1 MHQPDIGILPETLTR
16 ICRRIAAHDGR
27 AWLVG
32 GSVRDMLLGRL
43 PKDFDLEIYGLDEH
57 ALLHAAQSLG
67 RCEQVGRQ
75 FGVVKL
81 WSGGHEIDL
90 ALPRTESKKGE
101 GHRGF
106 AVQTD
111 PQLDEQSASLRRDFT
126 INAMMLDPLSGELL
140 DFHDGRRDLDNGI
153 LRHVSPAFAEDPLRP
168 LRAMQFAARFRL
180 QLNPSTA
187 RLCRELVTEAG
198 SLPLARIWEEWR
210 KWSQADAPSFG
221 LAALQAS
228 GWLSLY
234 PELQALI
241 GCEQEREWH
250 PEGDVWTHTALVLDQ
265 AAAVASRRGWQG
277 KAREQLVFAA
287 LCHDL
292 GKPLTTAR
300 HDNGRIHSKGHAEA
314 GIEPSRTFLKGIG
327 APQGLITHVL
337 PLVAEH
343 LVHLHGKPTPR
354 AIRRLAHRLQPAN
367 IGMWEALVEADASGR
382 PPLPA
387 DRPALP
393 WLEGACGMCV
403 QKAAPEPL
411 GNGEMLL
418 RLGMKSGPAMGALLD
433 AAYQAQLD
441 GEFEDAEGARRWLSQ
456 HLQKH

>member
-1 MHQPDIGILPETLTR
+1 MQQADIRILPGALQR
-16 ICRRIAAHDGR
+16 VCRRIAALGGR

-57 ALLHAAQSLG
+57 ALLQAARTIG
-67 RCEQVGRQ
+67 RCEQVGKQ
-75 FGVVKL
+75 FGVIKL
-81 WSGGHEIDL
+81 WHEGHEIDL
-90 ALPRTESKKGE
+90 ALPRTESKKGN

-111 PQLDEQSASLRRDFT
+111 PALDEQSASLRRDFT

-140 DFHDGRRDLDNGI
+140 DFHDGRRDLNAGI

-168 LRAMQFAARFRL
+168 LRGMQFAARFRL
-180 QLNPSTA
+180 RMDEQTA
-187 RLCRELVTEAG
+187 ALCHGLLAEADT
-198 SLPLARIWEEWR
+198 LPVARIWEEWR
-210 KWSQADAPSFG
+210 KWAHAGAPSFG
-221 LAALQAS
+221 LQVLRDS
-228 GWLSLY
+228 GWLALY
-234 PELQALI
+234 PGLASLM
-241 GCEQEREWH
+241 GCEQEQEWH

-265 AAAVASRRGWQG
+265 AAAVASRHAWQG
-277 KAREQLVFAA
+277 KERERLVFAA

-300 HDNGRIHSKGHAEA
+300 HENGRIHSKGHAEA
-314 GIEPSRTFLKGIG
+314 GIEPSRAFLMGIG
-327 APQGLITHVL
+327 APQGLIAHVL

-343 LVHLHGKPTPR
+343 LVHLHGQPTPR
-354 AIRRLAHRLQPAN
+354 AIRRLAHRLEPAD

-382 PPLPA
+382 PPQPA
-387 DRPALP
+387 SRPALP
-393 WLEGACGMCV
+393 WLEGAQALAV
-403 QKAAPEPL
+403 QQAAPAPL
-411 GNGEMLL
+411 GNGEMLIGM
-418 RLGMKSGPAMGALLD
+418 GMKPGPAMGALLD

-441 GEFEDAEGARRWLSQ
+441 GEFEDAEGVRNWLSR